1 MVRRRQIG
9 PQDEVSRFA
18 PLLLHPLHQKTGIFA
33 GAKAASLDG
42 GEPLLAGQRRQLGL
56 QCWAV
61 VEGNGLTLLDDAIGD
76 TVGEGGTFDD
86 ALYLTEHVVVERAVG
101 AAGLTAQ
108 LGMIGDDVAAAAS
121 VKLADVDAGHAVSVA
136 GNAEH
141 GGGGHAGGCQ
151 RIAAGIGFEPR
162 VGGGAHKV
170 DVELGGAE
178 KLGGVDHQLAAA
190 SVNADMEREQGI
202 HVIECTT
209 GSQRLATATPLFGG
223 LEEELDATAQLLFHR
238 HQAAGQPHADGGMAI
253 VSAGVHPPL
262 VVGGKT
268 LLLRL
273 VLFGV
278 GLFHLHR
285 IYVEAKGQGRAG
297 TTGIQLSHQASDIAN
312 PLQPVGMGSL
322 TTGASLLGS
331 HIHITAH
338 HQIAGQQLVAEHDAI
353 TELAQ
358 VVGNQAGGAKLF
370 PGGFRQAVQVAA
382 PQDQVLKGHLGFLG
396 DSICRLLCLFS
407 RLTTRGPQ
415 LVGGAVSASGGCS
428 GRE

>member
-1 MVRRRQIG
+1 M
-9 PQDEVSRFA
+9 
-18 PLLLHPLHQKTGIFA
+18 
-33 GAKAASLDG
+33 
-42 GEPLLAGQRRQLGL
+42 
-56 QCWAV
+56 
-61 VEGNGLTLLDDAIGD
+61 
-76 TVGEGGTFDD
+76 
-86 ALYLTEHVVVERAVG
+86 
-101 AAGLTAQ
+101 
-108 LGMIGDDVAAAAS
+108 
-121 VKLADVDAGHAVSVA
+121 
-136 GNAEH
+136 
-141 GGGGHAGGCQ
+141 
-151 RIAAGIGFEPR
+151 
-162 VGGGAHKV
+162 GGGAHEV

-202 HVIECTT
+202 HVIECAT
-209 GSQRLATATPLFGG
+209 GRQRLATAAPLFGG

-238 HQAAGQPHADGGMAI
+238 HQLAGQPHADGGVAI
-253 VSAGVHPPL
+253 VGTGVHPPL

-278 GLFHLHR
+278 GLFHFHR
-285 IYVEAKGQGRAG
+285 IDVEAKGQGRAG
-297 TTGIQLSHQASDIAN
+297 TAGIQLPHQPGDIAN
-312 PLQPVGMGSL
+312 PLQPVGMGPL
-322 TTGASLLGS
+322 TAGASLLGR

-338 HQIAGQQLVAEHDAI
+338 HQIAGQQFVAEHDAI

-407 RLTTRGPQ
+407 RLTTRGLQ
-415 LVGGAVSASGGCS
+415 LVGGAVRASGGCE